1 MAIFVYGVIF
11 SWRRRPYVGYVLLLP
26 LLSLFTK
33 EVSAQQN
40 NQLEDIIANQVL
52 DESEASN
59 ELAEYS
65 EALLDIL
72 KKPIDL
78 NKASEQDLSQ
88 LIFL

>member
-1 MAIFVYGVIF
+1 MAIFVYWVIF
-11 SWRRRPYVGYVLLLP
+11 SWRRRPYVGYALLLP

-65 EALLDIL
+65 EAL
-72 KKPIDL
+72 
-78 NKASEQDLSQ
+78 
-88 LIFL
+88 F